1 MKTRALF
8 RLLAFL
14 FIIAAGEAARAIDHS
29 AEAARHWAFQPLRAP
44 EIPAGN
50 CGLLSVVCF
59 FAAKLKVAGLAIS
72 TEADRATLIRRVAF
86 TLTGLPPT
94 PEEIERFAKD
104 GKAGA
109 YERMV
114 ERYLS

>member
-29 AEAARHWAFQPLRAP
+29 AEAARHWAFQPLRAT
-44 EIPAGN
+44 EIPAGKS
-50 CGLLSVVCF
+50 GLSPVDRNK
-59 FAAKLKVAGLAIS
+59 AAKMKEAGLAIS

-86 TLTGLPPT
+86 TLSGLPPT

-114 ERYLS
+114 ER